1 MPTKRK
7 KSDGQ
12 PETPDLEAIGDEIL
26 DAAIENAGPALPD
39 GQPVMYVLPDTT
51 LAPAVLV
58 DVGGVAPRIVVQTDS
73 GLQEYSLIQYIGG
86 TQAPTFSANQEPG
99 TWHWPA
105 QGE

>member
-1 MPTKRK
+1 MPTRKTTKRK
-7 KSDGQ
+7 VVDEPDGTQ
-12 PETPDLEAIGDEIL
+12 DITEET
-26 DAAIENAGPALPD
+26 IEVPALPD
-39 GQPVMYVLPDTT
+39 GQPVMYVLPDST

-58 DVGGVAPRIVVQTDS
+58 DVGGAAPRIVVQTDS
-73 GLQEYSLIQYIGG
+73 GLQEYSLTQYIGG